1 MRKYVIPVICLFMAV
16 AMGKVALAEESTM
29 VFGRFGTI
37 IIYREKPQPAN
48 VILFVSGDGGWNQGV
63 VDMARE
69 LAGMDALVAG
79 IDIVHYLKQLS
90 GSSEPCSYPA
100 ADFENL
106 SHYLQKR
113 LEFPQYVLPV
123 LIGYSSGA
131 TLVYAT
137 LAQSPPGTFLGAMS
151 LGFCPDLPLTR
162 PFCKGSGLAM
172 EPGPKGK
179 GINFLPSGNLKDPW
193 IALQGEV
200 DQVCDPEGMRRFVSQ
215 VANGEIVMLPKVGH
229 GYSVPRNW
237 MPQFREAFLKLS
249 QQQVQSG
256 KPVDADLSDL
266 PLVEVPAAGS
276 PRNALAVV
284 ITGDGG
290 WAGVDQEIA
299 AGLAAAGVG
308 VVGLNALKY
317 FWTARTPESLG
328 ADLDRILRH
337 YLNRWKKDQALLI
350 GYSMGADVMP
360 FAVNHLSKILRDQV
374 KCVALLAPG
383 KQTAFEFHLSNWMGG
398 GEGATYPVQPE
409 VDRIEG
415 PEIICLYGRTEADSL
430 CPLLDAGR
438 VKVMEMKGGHHFGGD
453 FEPLIQAIISQIER

>member
-1 MRKYVIPVICLFMAV
+1 MRIAATLIICLVLGGVQMAM
-16 AMGKVALAEESTM
+16 AGESTLS
-29 VFGRFGTI
+29 FGRFGTI
-37 IIYREKPQPAN
+37 ALYQEKPHPAN

-79 IDIVHYLKQLS
+79 IDIVHYLKQLTA
-90 GSSEPCSYPA
+90 SSEPCSYPA

-151 LGFCPDLPLTR
+151 LGFCPDLPLAK

-179 GINFLPSGNLKDPW
+179 GINFLPASHLKEPW

-200 DQVCDPEGMRRFVSQ
+200 DQVCDPEGTRRFVSQ
-215 VANGEIVMLPKVGH
+215 VAKGEIVMLPKVGH
-229 GYSVPRNW
+229 GFSVPRNW
-237 MPQFREAFLKLS
+237 MPHFREAFHQLS
-249 QQQVQSG
+249 GRQAAGVA
-256 KPVDADLSDL
+256 VFDADLSDL
-266 PLVEVPAAGS
+266 PLVEIQATGTL
-276 PRNALAVV
+276 RNALAVM

-299 AGLAAAGVG
+299 AGLAEAGIG

-317 FWTARTPESLG
+317 FWTARTPEILG
-328 ADLDRILRH
+328 ADLERILRH
-337 YLNRWKKDQALLI
+337 YLKRWNKGQALLV

-360 FAVNHLSKILRDQV
+360 FAVNHLSKTARDQV
-374 KCVALLAPG
+374 RGIALLAPG
-383 KQTAFEFHLSNWMGG
+383 RQAAFEFHLSTWMGG
-398 GEGATYPVQPE
+398 GGGATYPIHPE
-409 VDRIEG
+409 VEKMVG
-415 PEIICLYGRTEADSL
+415 PEIICFYGQTETDSL
-430 CPLLDAGR
+430 CPLLDTGR
-438 VKVMEMKGGHHFGGD
+438 VKVMQLKGGHHFGGD
-453 FEPLIQAIISQIER
+453 YEALVQTIVAQTEP

>member
-1 MRKYVIPVICLFMAV
+1 MRIAATLMVCLVLGGAHIAMA
-16 AMGKVALAEESTM
+16 GESTLS
-29 VFGRFGTI
+29 FGRFGTI
-37 IIYREKPQPAN
+37 TLYQEKPHPAN

-79 IDIVHYLKQLS
+79 IDIVHYLKVLS
-90 GSSEPCSYPA
+90 DSSEPCGYPA

-113 LEFPQYVLPV
+113 LEFPQYVQPV

-151 LGFCPDLPLTR
+151 LGFCPDLPLTK

-179 GINFLPSGNLKDPW
+179 GINFLPCAHLKDPW
-193 IALQGEV
+193 IVLQGEV
-200 DQVCDPEGMRRFVSQ
+200 DQVCDPDGTRRFVNQ
-215 VANGEIVMLPKVGH
+215 VANGDIVMLPKVGH
-229 GYSVPRNW
+229 GYSVPKNW
-237 MPQFREAFLKLS
+237 MPQFREAFQKLS
-249 QQQVQSG
+249 ARQVSG
-256 KPVDADLSDL
+256 IKPVVADLSDL

-276 PRNALAVV
+276 PRNALAVM

-290 WAGVDQEIA
+290 WAGVDQEIG
-299 AGLAAAGVG
+299 AGLAAAGIG
-308 VVGLNALKY
+308 VVGLNSLKY
-317 FWTARTPESLG
+317 FWAARTPQGLG
-328 ADLDRILRH
+328 ADLDRILQH
-337 YLNRWKKDQALLI
+337 YLKRWKKDQALLI

-360 FAVNHLSKILRDQV
+360 FAVNHLSKAVREQV
-374 KCVALLAPG
+374 KGVVLLAPG
-383 KQTAFEFHLSNWMGG
+383 RQAAFEFHLSNWMGG
-398 GEGATYPVQPE
+398 GDSPSYPVQPE
-409 VDRIEG
+409 VVRIEG
-415 PEIICLYGRTEADSL
+415 PEIICFYGRTETDSL

-438 VKVMEMKGGHHFGGD
+438 VKVMELKGGHHFGGD
-453 FEPLIQAIISQIER
+453 YATLIQAIVAQAGH